1 MVLCSS
7 ILIDDRWTNIR
18 GIFNWGEKKIYIYI
32 ISSQGVYPL
41 RGWLDTV
48 MLLYLGRIKVFPLLA
63 AKLLANLMLW
73 FFKYASVRTKMQKR
87 LMCFELTV
95 ILTVEE

>member
-1 MVLCSS
+1 MTDELTSEEYLTEV
-7 ILIDDRWTNIR
+7 
-18 GIFNWGEKKIYIYI
+18 KKKN

-73 FFKYASVRTKMQKR
+73 FFKYAIVRTKMQKR

>member
-1 MVLCSS
+1 MTDELTSEEYLTEV
-7 ILIDDRWTNIR
+7 
-18 GIFNWGEKKIYIYI
+18 KKKY